1 MSTTASSSAVRRPTT
16 KRAYHTWHSKATEQP
31 RSHFEDFLLEI
42 GASSQAQHLCCMP
55 RQVGTDRPLRGHRRM
70 TTSVETRRQSSDN
83 ARDLSPNKGSRVPM
97 RGRRREPIVI
107 STASYAGHRTP
118 HPLMLHALEV
128 GGATSLF
135 KVEASSA
142 VNFQT
147 YDAVDSYFSVDIS
160 HSSLRSLL
168 GPDAHDE
175 QQLPL
180 PRRDVYDDALF
191 LPRFV
196 FHCSLIGGTGDSQKS
211 LASPSGNST
220 ELGRPRACFE
230 IQGPSP
236 VRDLQKTRLELP
248 ELFSMR
254 RNVVFKGMQAEG
266 KRGIKAQAH
275 SRRLCQI
282 SQQQPPSSPMS
293 TTVTCVSEVP
303 TLRLIAV
310 DPLESNNTA
319 ADTRRTPPAPNAVR
333 VDLPGDNHARA
344 ALLRGALQKAGVIA
358 GADGSVLRV
367 SSTHSRSQSDAVVGY
382 TRLRTGGR
390 EGRAFRRQRVAS
402 SVDLQGRRTRDTYRP
417 GVPPALSTVLPLP
430 KPAPAVLHTSQD
442 DLELLGSF
450 TPTSSPRRSLR
461 SLLAAEQPRTYPS
474 QIPPHPSDSGAYDAA
489 SNGDQAPS
497 RAWPPSR
504 HLSSLPSIC
513 RTPSSYS
520 GSDYFSS
527 VPSSAGPPTP
537 ARETSPPPTL
547 NHKALHPVLESLED
561 ASKISVQTRCA
572 NCTKKG
578 ANFPSC
584 PRCGEMWCSRE
595 CRLQSSGGKKH
606 TCRKAQ

>member
-1 MSTTASSSAVRRPTT
+1 
-16 KRAYHTWHSKATEQP
+16 
-31 RSHFEDFLLEI
+31 
-42 GASSQAQHLCCMP
+42 
-55 RQVGTDRPLRGHRRM
+55 
-70 TTSVETRRQSSDN
+70 
-83 ARDLSPNKGSRVPM
+83 
-97 RGRRREPIVI
+97 
-107 STASYAGHRTP
+107 
-118 HPLMLHALEV
+118 
-128 GGATSLF
+128 
-135 KVEASSA
+135 
-142 VNFQT
+142 
-147 YDAVDSYFSVDIS
+147 
-160 HSSLRSLL
+160 
-168 GPDAHDE
+168 
-175 QQLPL
+175 
-180 PRRDVYDDALF
+180 
-191 LPRFV
+191 
-196 FHCSLIGGTGDSQKS
+196 
-211 LASPSGNST
+211 
-220 ELGRPRACFE
+220 
-230 IQGPSP
+230 
-236 VRDLQKTRLELP
+236 
-248 ELFSMR
+248 
-254 RNVVFKGMQAEG
+254 
-266 KRGIKAQAH
+266 
-275 SRRLCQI
+275 
-282 SQQQPPSSPMS
+282 MS
-293 TTVTCVSEVP
+293 TTVTCVSEQPYVSSLSIHSRVSGNACSP
-303 TLRLIAV
+303 SGVGATSLAG
-310 DPLESNNTA
+310 NNTA

-333 VDLPGDNHARA
+333 VDLPGDNHAWA
-344 ALLRGALQKAGVIA
+344 ALLRGALQKAGVTA

-474 QIPPHPSDSGAYDAA
+474 QIPPHPSDSGVYDAA

-527 VPSSAGPPTP
+527 VPLSAGPPTP